1 MTHQTEPVAWT
12 QVPLERQRRLISL
25 LGQLAYR
32 YLAAARVEEGNAHD
46 GGDIKTPGPGGQDT
60 RRTP

>member
-1 MTHQTEPVAWT
+1 MTHQVDPVAWT

-32 YLAAARVEEGNAHD
+32 HLAAARVEEGNTHD
-46 GGDIKTPGPGGQDT
+46 HGNFNPPGPGE
-60 RRTP
+60 